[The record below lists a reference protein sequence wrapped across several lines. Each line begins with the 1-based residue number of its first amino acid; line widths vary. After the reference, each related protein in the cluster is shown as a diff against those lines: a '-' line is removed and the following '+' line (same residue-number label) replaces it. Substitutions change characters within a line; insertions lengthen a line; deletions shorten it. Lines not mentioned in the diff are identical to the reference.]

1 MDRNQ
6 IKINTELILGLK
18 KRKLNNSNL
27 KICLNSYLK
36 AKNQNYHAV
45 AIDIDGTLCNY
56 NQISPSTSIIE
67 SIHQLTLKKVIIVFI
82 TGRGRKSARDF
93 VYDLRKILLEKY
105 TNLVLDDFT
114 KRWYCVTHSGL
125 YLLYSVF
132 DNFDSFL
139 KAEKLLVKNTTLQS
153 IFTNDLNRIYN
164 YLIKSRKIKILLQ
177 NEDLITKEPGSIR
190 IVLNEK
196 VKVTDLK
203 QITNYLKRIVS
214 KHKNSNQK
222 YYIIS
227 GFYKKNLV
235 IEITI
240 SHKGHA
246 IKSVA
251 NFIGISENNILRIGD
266 RGAENENDY
275 EMLASNYGFSVQSIS
290 KNIKECFPVINE
302 NNQVIYSVQAT
313 KYLINELNIYPTITL
328 PNPTKSKYYNELSNF
343 EKTSHIHSKTIY
355 LKYSK
360 IVSSSFQDK
369 YSEDKWV
376 QLTDIFDVKTGAI
389 KFKDWEWNMI
399 DSSHPFKK
407 IFNYRD
413 TKFPSKNKEPLFK
426 YILKSDTSILLRGVG
441 VYYFGIAFRNDLNN
455 SYWIEEWYLSF
466 ILWLK
471 EIYDSQ
477 DTEFNFRLF
486 DDVDR
491 KFFFAII
498 DNVRNFLLILLN
510 SLLVSENKNDIA
522 IISKMN
528 MSEDSKN
535 ILEIAIK
542 NTDLLYK
549 LLFDGLY
556 PFKYSD
562 FFLHIENTLNIL
574 TKQKDLFLRM
584 ILKSPNSYLRV
595 WREAD
600 FFLENFACVKDY
612 FDNLINYT
620 NSEKKFVVHGL
631 LYGGIEL
638 PIIAYVISQYMDI
651 ETEISFIKLN
661 FSYKEK
667 HDLDSIKLD
676 SINAELNPIDIHII
690 MDDNI
695 MTGKTCQLTIDF
707 LYKKGITPFSLIF
720 VRYPSLNR
728 IPQMFFEDH
737 GAPDISLF
745 NLNIFGLISATPYS
759 RIFNKNIGENPYL
772 DKTGVFNKGRVRLYR
787 FIYKNG
793 LFTNKELLT

>member
-1 MDRNQ
+1 MDKNQ
-6 IKINTELILGLK
+6 LKNNAELILSLK
-18 KRKLNNSNL
+18 KKKLTKPNL
-27 KICLNSYLK
+27 KICLNYYSK

-56 NQISPSTSIIE
+56 NEIYPSSLILE

-82 TGRGRKSARDF
+82 TGRGRKSAREF
-93 VYDLRKILLEKY
+93 VKELRKNLLEKY
-105 TNLVLDDFT
+105 TNIVLDDFT

-125 YLLYSVF
+125 YLLYSIS

-139 KAEKLLVKNTTLQS
+139 KAEKLLVENSTLHS
-153 IFTNDLNRIYN
+153 IFTNDLNRIYY
-164 YLIKSRKIKILLQ
+164 YLIKSRKIKSLVQ
-177 NEDLITKEPGSIR
+177 NENLITKEPGSIR

-196 VKVTDLK
+196 IKVTDLK
-203 QITNYLKRIVS
+203 QITKFLKRIVS
-214 KHKNSNQK
+214 KHKTSNQK

-246 IKSVA
+246 IKDVA

-266 RGAENENDY
+266 RGSENENDY
-275 EMLASNYGFSVQSIS
+275 EMLASNFGFSVQSIS
-290 KNIKECFPVINE
+290 KNIKECFPVIDE
-302 NNQVIYSVQAT
+302 NNQVIYNVQAT
-313 KYLINELNIYPTITL
+313 KYLIDELNIYPTITL

-343 EKTSHIHSKTIY
+343 EKTSHIHSKTIN

-360 IVSSSFQDK
+360 IIASSFQDK

-376 QLTDIFDVKTGAI
+376 QLTDIFDIKTGAI

-399 DSSHPFKK
+399 DSSHPFKR

-426 YILKSDTSILLRGVG
+426 YILKTDTSILLRGVG
-441 VYYFGIAFRNDLNN
+441 VYYFGIAFRNDLSN

-466 ILWLK
+466 ISWLR
-471 EIYDSQ
+471 EIYGSQ
-477 DTEFNFRLF
+477 DSKFNFRLF

-491 KFFFAII
+491 KFFYAIT

-510 SLLVSENKNDIA
+510 SLLISENKNDIA
-522 IISKMN
+522 VISEKN
-528 MSEDSKN
+528 MSDDSKN
-535 ILEIAIK
+535 ILKMAIK
-542 NTDLLYK
+542 NTDFLYK
-549 LLFDGLY
+549 LLFDGLF

-562 FFLHIENTLNIL
+562 FFIHIEDILNLL
-574 TKQKDLFLRM
+574 TTRKDLLLRK
-584 ILKSPNSYLRV
+584 ILKAPDSYLRV

-612 FDNLINYT
+612 FDKLTNNT
-620 NSEKKFVVHGL
+620 NSEKKIVVHGL

-638 PIIAYVISQYMDI
+638 PIIAYVISKYMDI
-651 ETEISFIKLN
+651 KTEISFIKMN
-661 FSYKEK
+661 FSYKKK

-676 SINAELNPIDIHII
+676 SINAELNPSDIHII

-695 MTGKTCQLTIDF
+695 MTGKTCQLTIDL

-728 IPQMFFEDH
+728 IPQMFFKDH

-745 NLNIFGLISATPYS
+745 NLYIFGLISVAPYS

-772 DKTGVFNKGRVRLYR
+772 DKTGIFNKSRVRLYR

-793 LFTNKELLT
+793 LFTNKELLS